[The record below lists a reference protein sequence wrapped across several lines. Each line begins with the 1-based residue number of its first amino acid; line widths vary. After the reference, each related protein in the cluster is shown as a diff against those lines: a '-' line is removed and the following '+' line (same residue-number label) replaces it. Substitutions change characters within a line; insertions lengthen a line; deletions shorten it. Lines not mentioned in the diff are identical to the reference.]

1 MTNPARGRRRRLKAD
16 KAPPVWL
23 DSAEPIA
30 ALLDAAGEL
39 DRMARVDRQVPRRAI
54 LATLTLAGLRI
65 GELVDLRWRDVDL
78 TAGRLTVRASKTDA
92 GARTIDLLPTLAG
105 ELRAHKASAKPKTS
119 SERVF
124 TTREGAPL
132 NQGNVRNRTLALSVK
147 RANERLEAAGSV
159 PLPEGLTPH
168 KLRHTFASLLVAL
181 GTDPGA
187 VMDQLGHEDAA
198 FTLRVYR
205 HGMRRD
211 AEAKANLR
219 SLVGVDNELGTAP
232 APNKEPAHP

>member
-1 MTNPARGRRRRLKAD
+1 LAALKA
-16 KAPPVWL
+16 K
-23 DSAEPIA
+23 
-30 ALLDAAGEL
+30 
-39 DRMARVDRQVPRRAI
+39 
-54 LATLTLAGLRI
+54 
-65 GELVDLRWRDVDL
+65 
-78 TAGRLTVRASKTDA
+78 
-92 GARTIDLLPTLAG
+92 
-105 ELRAHKASAKPKTS
+105 AKPHS
-119 SERVF
+119 YERAF
-124 TTREGAPL
+124 ATQEGGPL
-132 NQGNVRNRTLALSVK
+132 NQSNLRNRTLALSVK

-211 AEAKANLR
+211 EKSKLALAQ
-219 SLVGVDNELGTAP
+219 LVGVEKAP
-232 APNKEPAHP
+232 KRHQRSKVKVSSS